1 MLILHRKHG
10 EVLCIGDAVR
20 VVVLDSDTRGVRLG
34 IEAPPDVVV
43 LREEIRT
50 QIEKENRRA
59 SRFGAGRAGVEE
71 LERAFALPP
80 DDGEGPSSP

>member
-34 IEAPPDVVV
+34 IEAPPDVIV
-43 LREEIRT
+43 LREEIRS

-59 SRFGAGRAGVEE
+59 SRFGEGRAAVEE
-71 LERAFALPP
+71 LERVFALSN
-80 DDGEGPSSP
+80 DDEESPTST